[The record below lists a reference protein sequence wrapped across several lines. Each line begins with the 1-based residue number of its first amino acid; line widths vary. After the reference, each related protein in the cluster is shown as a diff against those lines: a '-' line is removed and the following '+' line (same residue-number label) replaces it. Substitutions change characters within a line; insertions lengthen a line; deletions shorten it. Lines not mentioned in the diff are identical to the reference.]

1 MAGPIFDSHAHY
13 LSRQFDGDRQQ
24 LLESLPAAGV
34 AGVVECAT
42 DLATSKG
49 AVALAAA
56 WPFVWAAV
64 GIHPESLIESDASTN
79 AEFAGD
85 WKAEL
90 AAIAPLL
97 EQNKVVAVGEIGL
110 DYYWVKTPE
119 DRANSRDFFDAQL
132 SLAEELDLPAPEGL
146 PPEERMDLHGAIA
159 RLPEKYQDVIK
170 LKYFDGYTIRE
181 ISEAT
186 GMPQGTVSVY
196 LRRAV
201 KELQTLLK
209 EEPVC
214 KKK

>member
-1 MAGPIFDSHAHY
+1 MEIWKTAA
-13 LSRQFDGDRQQ
+13 RADGKTIHNLMEKD
-24 LLESLPAAGV
+24 
-34 AGVVECAT
+34 
-42 DLATSKG
+42 K
-49 AVALAAA
+49 
-56 WPFVWAAV
+56 PFPTGLQTA
-64 GIHPESLIESDASTN
+64 
-79 AEFAGD
+79 F
-85 WKAEL
+85 
-90 AAIAPLL
+90 PL
-97 EQNKVVAVGEIGL
+97 
-110 DYYWVKTPE
+110 
-119 DRANSRDFFDAQL
+119 
-132 SLAEELDLPAPEGL
+132 ELDLPAPEGL